1 MWRAVA
7 RSCCAR
13 GGAAAAAA
21 AVDKQTRGRLPRRS
35 IEYLSCGHESRLATR
50 NSARVTM
57 TIHSPARLFGR
68 RPGAST
74 RAGCWGRLQCESLGM
89 RRAERAERAARCEI
103 PAALPSWRFR
113 MEPRSAA
120 PAACGRA
127 RVTSVVF
134 TAAVEQVVRR
144 ARGVRFRSRGG
155 CRSRRRFSSLDPAP
169 STSAHVYCD
178 APSIKTDVRQR
189 RAGGAGSWAAVG
201 RGGSAA
207 SATSRARAGLLQ
219 SRRCSRVAVAAAND
233 KGECAR
239 WWCVCVAPPATGH
252 WPAPLPWLAYKEGSA
267 AARLRPPPFPQCH
280 APRHC
285 CITRES
291 LHQRCITCLHQTC
304 IACIKPASPAS
315 SLHHLHQTCIT
326 CITRASTAS
335 RVHQLNHACITP
347 CAPGDVPPIF
357 LL

>member
-1 MWRAVA
+1 
-7 RSCCAR
+7 
-13 GGAAAAAA
+13 
-21 AVDKQTRGRLPRRS
+21 
-35 IEYLSCGHESRLATR
+35 
-50 NSARVTM
+50 M
-57 TIHSPARLFGR
+57 TIHAPPSSQTLRQVAVLAPAREPAAGGASNAN
-68 RPGAST
+68 RPGCGELS
-74 RAGCWGRLQCESLGM
+74 ELG
-89 RRAERAERAARCEI
+89 ELRAARSQLRFLEVGGSAWSQGAQHRRHV
-103 PAALPSWRFR
+103 AARESPRWFSLPQSS
-113 MEPRSAA
+113 RS
-120 PAACGRA
+120 G
-127 RVTSVVF
+127 
-134 TAAVEQVVRR
+134 AV
-144 ARGVRFRSRGG
+144 RGVCVFSLAGG

-201 RGGSAA
+201 RGDSAA

-252 WPAPLPWLAYKEGSA
+252 WPAPLPWLAYKGASA

-291 LHQRCITCLHQTC
+291 LHQRCITC
-304 IACIKPASPAS
+304 IKPASPAS
-315 SLHHLHQTCIT
+315 NLHHLHQ
-326 CITRASTAS
+326 
-335 RVHQLNHACITP
+335 ACIT
-347 CAPGDVPPIF
+347 
-357 LL
+357 